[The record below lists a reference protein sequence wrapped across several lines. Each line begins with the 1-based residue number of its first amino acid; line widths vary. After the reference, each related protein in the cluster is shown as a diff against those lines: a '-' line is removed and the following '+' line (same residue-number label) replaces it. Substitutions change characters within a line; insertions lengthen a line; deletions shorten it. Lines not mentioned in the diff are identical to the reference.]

1 MMNVIDSYNLMPNID
16 PINNLGSPDFCQD
29 SPDFFVISPKSILI
43 STDFSSILS
52 NPGTDFPDPY
62 GQIIIS

>member
-1 MMNVIDSYNLMPNID
+1 MTNVIDSYNLMPNTD

-29 SPDFFVISPKSILI
+29 SPDFFVISQKSILI
-43 STDFSSILS
+43 SPDFSSILS
-52 NPGTDFPDPY
+52 NPGANFPFPY